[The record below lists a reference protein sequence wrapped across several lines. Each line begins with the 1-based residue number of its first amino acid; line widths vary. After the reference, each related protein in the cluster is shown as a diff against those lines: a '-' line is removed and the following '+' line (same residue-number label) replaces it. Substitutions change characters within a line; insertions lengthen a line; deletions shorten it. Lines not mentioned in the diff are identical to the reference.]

1 MPNLADRIKELRL
14 SKHMTQTDFG
24 NVFGI
29 VKSTISLYESG
40 KSTPNDQIKTKIC
53 EYFDVSMDYLLGLT
67 DSKSPYGT
75 TAFSDKQISVHE
87 TVGNSL
93 NHWVF
98 KSGYDNKELAE
109 MLGISECLLEDFCS
123 GGELPSLDVLIR
135 LSEICDVSTDC
146 LLGLREKSRRKQ
158 DGEFPFRFDPEISRR
173 LKEQAAAMDES
184 NSFLADI
191 LGIEEDEVHNFF
203 EYGFVPNIMVFV
215 KIVEHF
221 LVSSD
226 YLLNRTG
233 STLTVQS
240 DEDELLRSY
249 RALNAKSKT
258 IALSRIYELER
269 EEALVAANDRRY
281 LDSEGKSSPSNGT
294 EGGAMVG

>member
-1 MPNLADRIKELRL
+1 MSNLADRIKELRL

-67 DSKSPYGT
+67 DTKSPYG
-75 TAFSDKQISVHE
+75 AVAYSDEKSNLDEAIGS
-87 TVGNSL
+87 SL
-93 NHWVF
+93 NYWIF
-98 KSGYDNKELAE
+98 KTQYGYDEIAE
-109 MLGISECLLEDFCS
+109 MLGITEKLLKDYCS
-123 GGELPSLDVLIR
+123 GAESPSLNILVK
-135 LSEICDVSTDC
+135 LSEICGVSTDC
-146 LLGLREKSRRKQ
+146 LLGLREKSRKP
-158 DGEFPFRFDPEISRR
+158 DNGEMPFRFDPEISRR
-173 LKEQAAAMDES
+173 LKEQAAAMNES

-191 LGIEEDEVHNFF
+191 LGIEENEVFNFF

-233 STLTVQS
+233 STLTVQA
-240 DEDELLRSY
+240 DEDDLLRSY
-249 RALNAKSKT
+249 RSLNPKSKT
-258 IALSRIYELER
+258 MALSRIYELER
-269 EEALVAANDRRY
+269 EESLVAAKNRY

>member
-1 MPNLADRIKELRL
+1 MSNLADRIKELRL

-67 DSKSPYGT
+67 DIKLPYGVPSH
-75 TAFSDKQISVHE
+75 SDEYHHLDE
-87 TVGNSL
+87 TVGSSL
-93 NHWVF
+93 NYWLS
-98 KSGYDNKELAE
+98 KTSYGYDEIAQ
-109 MLGISECLLEDFCS
+109 MLGITEDLLNDYCS
-123 GGELPSLDVLIR
+123 GTEPPPLNILVK
-135 LSEICDVSTDC
+135 LSEICEVSTDC
-146 LLGLREKSRRKQ
+146 LLGLREKSRKP
-158 DGEFPFRFDPEISRR
+158 DNEEMPFRFDPEISRR

-191 LGIEEDEVHNFF
+191 LGIEENEVFNFF

-233 STLTVQS
+233 STLTVQA
-240 DEDELLRSY
+240 DEDDLLRSY
-249 RALNAKSKT
+249 RSLNAKSKT
-258 IALSRIYELER
+258 MALSRIYELER
-269 EEALVAANDRRY
+269 EESLVAAKNRY

>member
-1 MPNLADRIKELRL
+1 MSFGKRLKKLRTDKEITQLQL
-14 SKHMTQTDFG
+14 SKILDTAKSNISKYEADIIEPNMSMICKLSKYF
-24 NVFGI
+24 NVA
-29 VKSTISLYESG
+29 T
-40 KSTPNDQIKTKIC
+40 
-53 EYFDVSMDYLLGLT
+53 DYLLGIT
-67 DSKSPYGT
+67 DSELSYGT
-75 TAFSDKQISVHE
+75 TAFSDKQISTNE

-93 NHWVF
+93 SYWIF
-98 KSGYDNKELAE
+98 KSGHDNEELAK
-109 MLGISECLLEDFCS
+109 MLGVSVGLLEDFCS
-123 GGELPSLDVLIR
+123 GGELPSLDVLIK
-135 LSEICDVSTDC
+135 LSDICEVSTDC
-146 LLGLREKSRRKQ
+146 LLGLREKSRSRQ
-158 DGEFPFRFDPEISRR
+158 EGELPFRFDPEISRR

-184 NSFLADI
+184 DSFIAGI

-215 KIVEHF
+215 RIVEHF

-233 STLTVQS
+233 STLTVQAS
-240 DEDELLRSY
+240 EDDLLRSY

-281 LDSEGKSSPSNGT
+281 LDSTGKSLPSNGT
-294 EGGAMVG
+294 EGGTMVG